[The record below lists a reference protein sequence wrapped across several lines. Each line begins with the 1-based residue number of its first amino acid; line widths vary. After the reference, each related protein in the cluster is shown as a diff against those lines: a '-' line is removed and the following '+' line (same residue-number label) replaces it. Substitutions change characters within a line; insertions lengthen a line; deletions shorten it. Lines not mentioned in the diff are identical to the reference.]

1 MRIPT
6 GIESWENMGLTLV
19 TVGLVTGARLALMEA
34 WPDFRVATNRSNK
47 QILAPLGWLDI
58 FLVAVL
64 SGASEELLFRGAL
77 IPASFPDWRGVV
89 ASGLVFGLLHNSG
102 GRNLAFAGWAS
113 AVGMVYGGLFVFTQN
128 IWVPVSA
135 HAMSNFCSAAVWKSK
150 QDS

>member
-6 GIESWENMGLTLV
+6 GIESWENMGITLG
-19 TVGLVTGARLALMEA
+19 TVGLVTGARLALMSA

-47 QILAPLGWLDI
+47 QILSPLGWFDI

-64 SGASEELLFRGAL
+64 SGASEELLFRGAI
-77 IPASFPDWRGVV
+77 IPATFLDWRGAVV
-89 ASGLVFGLLHNSG
+89 SGLVFGLLHNSG
-102 GRNLAFAGWAS
+102 GRNLAFAAWAS
-113 AVGMVYGGLFVFTQN
+113 AVGVVYGGLFIYTQN

-135 HAMSNFCSAAVWKSK
+135 HALSNFCSAAVWKSK